1 MMATRRIEAID
12 ITKRQLFTA
21 IYGQNSSSE
30 VFITSDMRIH
40 NLREALYI
48 YLKQQGY
55 ITVFYDDK
63 AFSYEETP
71 LITFFN
77 FTTRQPDS
85 NPQPLKRD
93 FFRGKGPMS
102 RTRNMNSVS
111 NGQHNQNAN
120 ESHHDSIVVEASGN
134 QRRFVVHQEEG
145 FFKNVFSFAHRNPQ
159 SKLAVVFVSPTTL
172 KFEDEQRRVII
183 NQWNELHQDFVRNNL
198 ALRIITL
205 YDYESPRRFS
215 DSFNSASDE
224 LFLLDPFKS
233 LVLNDIGDVDGDI
246 SGKSN
251 TRRDHANT
259 VFFLGTPERDEIN
272 NLLQRRRILESE
284 GLPHLFGK
292 VKWDHVVLR
301 LWQGEKYND
310 KDLSLIKDL
319 LKCEGLDEVIDKM
332 DTIKSIDRLNAL
344 EGIDNIKEQ
353 FALYRKALI
362 THRRGEGS
370 GRFRPHMALMGSP
383 GTGKTTVARLFGD
396 ILREDGLL
404 PKGHFVK
411 VSTDELIGQYVGE
424 TRPKTRAVCER
435 ARGGVLFIDEAY
447 GLMTGSNSHGDV
459 DYGKE
464 AIEVLIQFMED
475 NDDSLVILAGYT
487 DEINNLI
494 DEGNA
499 GFRRR
504 FNELGFFYFRDYSP
518 EVLYNISS
526 KMIKVPV
533 SDDFRKALKGI
544 IRYKWAYRN
553 KKFGN
558 VGDMENLV
566 NLITSHYKSLNTEA
580 PLDVRHLPE
589 DLRLLVDE
597 SALNADILLSDLNG
611 ILGQENVK
619 SIVGKLFKKVVADR
633 IKLRNM
639 NDYMPS
645 MPKLNFLFTGNPG
658 TGKTTVARIIGK
670 IFQRLGIF
678 PPTKGDVITEI
689 TGNDLLPYSPA
700 QIKKL
705 FEDNIGKVLF
715 IDEAYQLKESSRVVA
730 DIVANLTNE
739 DFKNKLCVI
748 MAGYPNDMQQL
759 VNTNSGMSRRFQE
772 VQFTDYTDEQLYEI
786 LNSMVASKPH
796 TIMDTDQCREVGIS
810 YFATIPRDRNFG
822 NAGLAENLL
831 NILCENRDA
840 RFVDASQSEQQDPEF
855 AQRIL
860 PNDFPNY
867 MQSNFNQGSTMNH
880 PEDTNTSHNAIRHID
895 QIDCR
900 LDNSDRQVKDGSDI
914 YSSVG
919 LIESGQSS
927 GTAFVISI
935 ANRYIMTASHVV
947 EGHSMFS
954 FTLNMEN
961 AVHSANAHL
970 LWNNP
975 EHDFAILEVDSLP
988 KDAKQFGFDT
998 TTPRHPATPLRI
1010 IAFPLGTQVSNKAVL
1025 TSGAISNY
1033 EKKLSIRNEAG
1044 QMRRFDAIR
1053 TEAQATHGS
1062 SGGPVVLADSMQV
1075 VGVLHGGM
1083 NEGGFFM
1090 NIASDINQLFDE
1102 PTLQIT
1108 TT

>member
-1 MMATRRIEAID
+1 MATRRIETLDID
-12 ITKRQLFTA
+12 HRRLFTA
-21 IYGQNSSSE
+21 IYGQNSSGE
-30 VFITSDMRIH
+30 VYITSDMRVH
-40 NLREALYI
+40 NLREALYL

-55 ITVFYDDK
+55 TTVFYDDK
-63 AFSYEETP
+63 AFSYEEEP
-71 LITFFN
+71 LMRFFN
-77 FTTRQPDS
+77 FTARQS
-85 NPQPLKRD
+85 EQNVQPQRRD

-102 RTRNMNSVS
+102 RSRDLNAVS
-111 NGQHNQNAN
+111 GNQPPQNVN
-120 ESHHDSIVVEASGN
+120 ESHHDSIVVEAGGN
-134 QRRFVVHQEEG
+134 QRRFIVHQEEG
-145 FFKNVFSFAHRNPQ
+145 FFKNVFSYTRRNPQ
-159 SKLAVVFVSPTTL
+159 SKLAVIFVSPATL

-183 NQWNELHQDFVRNNL
+183 NQWNELQQNFVRNHL
-198 ALRIITL
+198 ALRIVTL
-205 YDYESPRRFS
+205 YDYETPRRFA

-233 LVLNDIGDVDGDI
+233 LVLNDIGSVDGEI
-246 SGKSN
+246 SGQNNGPKQH
-251 TRRDHANT
+251 DNT
-259 VFFLGTPERDEIN
+259 VFFLGGPERDEIN
-272 NLLQRRRILESE
+272 NLLQRRRLMEPG

-292 VKWDHVVLR
+292 IKWDHIVLR
-301 LWQGEKYND
+301 LWQGEKHNGREIT
-310 KDLSLIKDL
+310 LIKEML
-319 LKCEGLDEVIDKM
+319 TTPYLDEIIEKM
-332 DTIKSIDRLNAL
+332 DTVKAIDRLNAL

-487 DEINNLI
+487 DDINNLI

-526 KMIKVPV
+526 RMIKMPV
-533 SDDFRKALKGI
+533 TDEFRKALKGI

-566 NLITSHYKSLNTEA
+566 NLITSHYKSLNTSE
-580 PLDVRHLPE
+580 PLDVKHLPD
-589 DLRLLVDE
+589 DLRLLVDD
-597 SALNADILLSDLNG
+597 SVLNADVLLSDLNG
-611 ILGQENVK
+611 ILGQEGVK
-619 SIVGKLFKKVVADR
+619 KLVGKLFKRVVADR
-633 IKLRNM
+633 IKLRTM
-639 NDYMPS
+639 DDFMPA

-658 TGKTTVARIIGK
+658 TGKTTIARIIGRVL
-670 IFQRLGIF
+670 QRLGIF
-678 PPTKGDVITEI
+678 PPTKGDVITEL

-700 QIKKL
+700 DIKKL

-715 IDEAYQLKESSRVVA
+715 IDEAYQLRESSRVVA
-730 DIVANLTNE
+730 DIVANITNE
-739 DFKNKLCVI
+739 DFKNKLSVI
-748 MAGYPNDMQQL
+748 MAGYPNDMQQMI
-759 VNTNSGMSRRFQE
+759 NTNAGMSRRFQE
-772 VQFTDYTDEQLYEI
+772 IPFTDYTDEQLYEI
-786 LNSMVASKPH
+786 LQRMVAAKPH
-796 TIMDTDQCREVGIS
+796 TMMDAAQCRDAGIG
-810 YFATIPRDRNFG
+810 YFASIPRDRNFG
-822 NAGLAENLL
+822 NAGLAEDLL
-831 NILCENRDA
+831 NTLTDNRDS
-840 RFVDASQSEQQDPEF
+840 RFVDASPEEQANPEF

-860 PNDFPNY
+860 PEDFPNY
-867 MQSNFNQGSTMNH
+867 TATAPRPASHPTSSRTNSVSPVSARYDGILDCTAGEHGSLVST
-880 PEDTNTSHNAIRHID
+880 
-895 QIDCR
+895 
-900 LDNSDRQVKDGSDI
+900 GGDI

-927 GTAFVISI
+927 GTAFIISV

-947 EGHSMFS
+947 EGHGNFT
-954 FTLNMEN
+954 FTLNMHN
-961 AVHSANAHL
+961 SIHRTDAHL

-975 EHDFAILEVDSLP
+975 DHDFAILEVDSLP
-988 KDAKQFGFDT
+988 VEAKQFGFDT
-998 TTPRHPATPLRI
+998 TTPRDPATPLRI

-1025 TSGAISNY
+1025 TSGVISNY
-1033 EKKLSIRNEAG
+1033 EINLGVRNENGTA
-1044 QMRRFDAIR
+1044 RRFNAIR

-1062 SGGPVVLADSMQV
+1062 SGGPVVLAGTMRV

-1083 NEGGFFM
+1083 NENGFFM
-1090 NIASDINQLFDE
+1090 NLASDIAQLFNE
-1102 PTLQIT
+1102 STLQIVAE
-1108 TT
+1108 

>member
-1 MMATRRIEAID
+1 MATLRIEALDID
-12 ITKRQLFTA
+12 NRQLFTA

-30 VFITSDMRIH
+30 IYITSDMRVH

-55 ITVFYDDK
+55 TVIFYDDK
-63 AFSYEETP
+63 AFSYEEAP
-71 LITFFN
+71 LIRFFN
-77 FTTRQPDS
+77 FTIKESGQP
-85 NPQPLKRD
+85 PQPQRRD

-102 RTRNMNSVS
+102 RTRNLNSVS
-111 NGQHNQNAN
+111 NGESPQNVN
-120 ESHHDSIVVEASGN
+120 ESHHDSIVVESTGN
-134 QRRFVVHQEEG
+134 QRRFIVHQEEG
-145 FFKNVFSFAHRNPQ
+145 FIKNVFSYARRNPQ
-159 SKLAVVFVSPTTL
+159 SKLAVVFVAPTTL
-172 KFEDEQRRVII
+172 KYEDEQRSVII

-205 YDYESPRRFS
+205 YDYETAKRFA
-215 DSFNSASDE
+215 DSFNYASDE
-224 LFLLDPFKS
+224 LFLLDPFKR
-233 LVLNDIGDVDGDI
+233 LVLNDIGDVDGEI
-246 SGKSN
+246 SGNGNRPRNHS
-251 TRRDHANT
+251 NT
-259 VFFLGTPERDEIN
+259 VFFLGGPERDEIN
-272 NLLQRRRILESE
+272 NLLQRRRLLVGD

-292 VKWDHVVLR
+292 IKWDHIVLR
-301 LWQGEKYND
+301 LWQGEKYEGKELRLV
-310 KDLSLIKDL
+310 KDM
-319 LKCEGLDEVIDKM
+319 LKCKGLDEVINKM
-332 DTIKSIDRLNAL
+332 DTVKSIDRLNEL

-353 FALYRKALI
+353 FKQYRNAII

-370 GRFRPHMALMGSP
+370 GRFRPHMVLMGSP

-447 GLMTGSNSHGDV
+447 GLMTGANSHGNV

-487 DEINNLI
+487 EEINNLI

-504 FNELGFFYFRDYSP
+504 FNELGFFYFYDYSP

-526 KMIKVPV
+526 KMINVPV
-533 SDDFRKALKGI
+533 TDDFRKALKEI

-566 NLITSHYKSLNTEA
+566 NLITSHYKSQSTDE
-580 PLDVRHLPE
+580 PLDVRHLPD
-589 DLRLLVDE
+589 DLRMLVDE
-597 SALNADILLSDLNG
+597 SALNTDVLLADLNA
-611 ILGQENVK
+611 ILGQEGVK

-633 IKLRNM
+633 IKLRTVDN
-639 NDYMPS
+639 YMPS

-658 TGKTTVARIIGK
+658 TGKTTVARIMGR

-689 TGNDLLPYSPA
+689 RGNDLLSYSPA
-700 QIKKL
+700 DIKKL

-715 IDEAYQLKESSRVVA
+715 IDEASQLRESPRVVA
-730 DIVANLTNE
+730 DFVANITNE
-739 DFKNKLCVI
+739 DYKDKLSVI
-748 MAGYPNDMQQL
+748 MAGYPSDMQQM
-759 VNTNSGMSRRFQE
+759 VNTNAGMSRRFKE
-772 VQFTDYTDEQLYEI
+772 VPFTDYTDDQLYEI
-786 LNSMVASKPH
+786 LQRMIASKPH
-796 TIMDTDQCREVGIS
+796 TTIDVGECREFGIN
-810 YFATIPRDRNFG
+810 YFASIPRDRNFG

-831 NILCENRDA
+831 TQLCDNRDS
-840 RFVDASQSEQQDPEF
+840 RFVDASLEEQEDPDF

-860 PNDFPNY
+860 PCDFPNY
-867 MQSNFNQGSTMNH
+867 FQSDINKKLSTNNHVEANQMQEAARQV
-880 PEDTNTSHNAIRHID
+880 DK
-895 QIDCR
+895 IDCM
-900 LDNSDRQVKDGSDI
+900 LDMPDRQVNDVSDI

-919 LIESGQSS
+919 LIESDQSS
-927 GTAFVISI
+927 GTAFVISV
-935 ANRYIMTASHVV
+935 ANRYIMTASHIV
-947 EGHSMFS
+947 EDHSMFS
-954 FTLNMEN
+954 FTLNIEN
-961 AVHSANAHL
+961 GVHRTNAYL

-975 EHDFAILEVDSLP
+975 DHDFAILEVASLP
-988 KDAKQFGFDT
+988 EDAKQFGFDT

-1010 IAFPLGTQVSNKAVL
+1010 IAFPLGAQVSNKAVL

-1033 EKKLSIRNEAG
+1033 EKNLLIRNESRR
-1044 QMRRFDAIR
+1044 MRRFDAIR
-1053 TEAQATHGS
+1053 TEAQATYGS
-1062 SGGPVVLADSMQV
+1062 SGGPVVLADTMRV

-1083 NEGGFFM
+1083 SEGGFFM
-1090 NIASDINQLFDE
+1090 NIASDINKLFNE
-1102 PTLQIT
+1102 STLHIT
-1108 TT
+1108 AE